1 MCDIYSNSTTATAYT
16 VISYPHT
23 KIQNSPYWILC
34 PTRIHTVFP
43 LEKGQLPCHAL
54 PCLALLCL
62 ALPCSLLF
70 HSWLLWV
77 ELSLRLEM
85 RFQCFYTLS
94 GSVPRN
100 MYTCT
105 YIHMHTQT
113 RAKALTAV
121 TLIFMLRRE
130 SGVELYHRWVPERIV
145 CPLYCN
151 KAAKTCISTYTHIY
165 TYTLIRNTNT
175 CVFAF
180 MFDIFMFALF
190 FNAKAGV
197 AALKCCNKKNS

>member
-1 MCDIYSNSTTATAYT
+1 MCICAIYTVTALPPPHTLSYHIPTLKFKTRHIEFYVPHAYT
-16 VISYPHT
+16 QCFRW
-23 KIQNSPYWILC
+23 K
-34 PTRIHTVFP
+34 
-43 LEKGQLPCHAL
+43 KGSCLAMPCHAL
-54 PCLALLCL
+54 PCFAS
-62 ALPCSLLF
+62 PCPVPCCF
-70 HSWLLWV
+70 TPGCY
-77 ELSLRLEM
+77 ELSCRWDWK
-85 RFQCFYTLS
+85 CAS
-94 GSVPRN
+94 SVS
-100 MYTCT
+100 
-105 YIHMHTQT
+105 IHCPALYRAICIHAHTNT
-113 RAKALTAV
+113 GKGTHSAV